1 MRQPYRDLYA
11 LFRHEPEAEAYFNSL
26 PSYVQEQLSA
36 SYQAVDSM
44 ERLRDYAQRMS
55 RSYPAEVIG
64 GPGESARL
72 RERLAPGAP
81 LFRTHAGAAGHPSAQ
96 VSPLF

>member
-26 PSYVQEQLSA
+26 PSYVQEQLNA

-64 GPGESARL
+64 GRAYLP
-72 RERLAPGAP
+72 AP
-81 LFRTHAGAAGHPSAQ
+81 TWY
-96 VSPLF
+96 

>member
-26 PSYVQEQLSA
+26 PSYVQEQLNA

-55 RSYPAEVIG
+55 RS
-64 GPGESARL
+64 
-72 RERLAPGAP
+72 
-81 LFRTHAGAAGHPSAQ
+81 
-96 VSPLF
+96 